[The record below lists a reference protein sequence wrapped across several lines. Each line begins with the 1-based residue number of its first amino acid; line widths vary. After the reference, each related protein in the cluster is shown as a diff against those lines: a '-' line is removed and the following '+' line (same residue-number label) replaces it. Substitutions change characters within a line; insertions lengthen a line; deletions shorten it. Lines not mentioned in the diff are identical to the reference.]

1 MIDNLEH
8 APRHLLGR
16 DAGLEGMTKSREH
29 TLAGRV
35 VRGNRPCGDRRGL
48 SDRRVDESG
57 VDQAHADA
65 KRVDLVT
72 PRVEISLE
80 RELARRVEAAVW
92 NGGVAGERAEVDDLP
107 RAGGTHPWKH
117 RIHHSHDAEEIR
129 LELRLGLDRE
139 S

>member
-16 DAGLEGMTKSREH
+16 DAGLEGFTKSREH

-48 SDRRVDESG
+48 SDRCVDESWL
-57 VDQAHADA
+57 DQAHADA
-65 KRVDLVT
+65 KWADLV
-72 PRVEISLE
+72 PQRLGISLE

-92 NGGVAGERAEVDDLP
+92 NGGVGGERAEGDDLA
-107 RAGGTHPWKH
+107 RAGGTHPGKH
-117 RIHHSHDAEEIR
+117 R
-129 LELRLGLDRE
+129 
-139 S
+139 